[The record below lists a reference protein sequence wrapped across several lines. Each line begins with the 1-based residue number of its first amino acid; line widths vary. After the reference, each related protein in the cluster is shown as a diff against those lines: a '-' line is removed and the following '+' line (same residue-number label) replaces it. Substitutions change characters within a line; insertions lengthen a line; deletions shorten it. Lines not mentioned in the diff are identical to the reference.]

1 MKIIINES
9 QLKTIHNSLN
19 EAALP
24 SFSLEEL
31 TNIQSFKGKQQYCI
45 QNLGKPIGNGSSRQ
59 VFQIDDNKV
68 LKLAKNTKG
77 IKQNEYE
84 GTDDYYKSSLSIF
97 PEVFEHD
104 ENYTW
109 IVSEYVLPAKE
120 QDFKH
125 CFGMSFDEW
134 RSVIKAME
142 IAHKGGRQRYLDFIR
157 PMESKKVWELCD
169 KNETIADFNDYIGSY
184 SVGIGDF
191 YTINNY
197 GLALRGNQPQ
207 IVILDSGLSED
218 IYNSYYKRD

>member
-31 TNIQSFKGKQQYCI
+31 SKIQSFKGKQQYCSE
-45 QNLGKPIGNGSSRQ
+45 NLGKPIGNGSSRQ

-84 GTDDYYKSSLSIF
+84 GADDYYKSSLSIF

-104 ENYTW
+104 ENYSW
-109 IVSEYVLPAKE
+109 IVS
-120 QDFKH
+120 
-125 CFGMSFDEW
+125 
-134 RSVIKAME
+134 
-142 IAHKGGRQRYLDFIR
+142 
-157 PMESKKVWELCD
+157 
-169 KNETIADFNDYIGSY
+169 DFNDYIGSY

-191 YTINNY
+191 YAIQNY
-197 GLALRGNQPQ
+197 GLALRENQPQ